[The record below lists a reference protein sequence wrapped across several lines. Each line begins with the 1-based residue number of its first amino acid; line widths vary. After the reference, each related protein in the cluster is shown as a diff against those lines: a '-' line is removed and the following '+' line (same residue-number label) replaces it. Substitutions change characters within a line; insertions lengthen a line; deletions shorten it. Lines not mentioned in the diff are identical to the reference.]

1 MRKSTTRGVICLDG
15 PENVVYRLC
24 GIAYTVWEDE
34 SFEYRFRP
42 DYRVIDL
49 VGPPE
54 FQGIPGVDLSLR
66 REEYVRRNRVP
77 VFVSERTPAANRED
91 LWKHLDDVGLDHLNQ
106 LEWLIRTETRYVGD
120 ALYVAR
126 YDEDGIAKRTLDID
140 EAIRDA
146 ANVEN
151 ALRAIVGALAGG
163 ADIVVEGQHLED
175 AARKPLFATTLPLLT
190 KGHAYRE
197 SRRSS
202 AGALKQGRKRK
213 PVDGIRLADAIERYE
228 AHQLSA
234 RDAACEL
241 GIGEAT
247 FYRRLKEQREASQ

>member
-1 MRKSTTRGVICLDG
+1 MRESTTRGVICLDG

-24 GIAYTVWEDE
+24 RIAYTVWEDE

-54 FQGIPGVDLSLR
+54 FQGIPGIDLSLR
-66 REEYVRRNRVP
+66 REEYVRRNWVP
-77 VFVSERTPAANRED
+77 VFVSERAPAANRED

-106 LEWLIRTETRYVGD
+106 LEWLIRTDTRYVGD
-120 ALYVAR
+120 ALYVTRNEEDAAAKSLVNV
-126 YDEDGIAKRTLDID
+126 DETIHN
-140 EAIRDA
+140 A

-151 ALRAIVGALAGG
+151 ALRTIVGALANG
-163 ADIVVEGQHLED
+163 ADIIVGGQLLED
-175 AARKPLFATTLPLLT
+175 AARKPLHATTLPLLA

-202 AGALKQGRKRK
+202 ADALKQGRKRK
-213 PVDGIRLADAIERYE
+213 PIDGIRLADAIERYE
-228 AHQLSA
+228 AHRLSA
-234 RDAACEL
+234 SDAAREL

-247 FYRRLKEQREASQ
+247 FYRRLKESRTT